1 MVWEAGGVI
10 VMMWWPQ
17 GRAGHLTHHPGSED
31 GQRWIFI
38 KNNGMIM
45 REVKLCP
52 GCYKWVVNAQVFISQ
67 QSTQQQVPRQH
78 KLKMFKIIITIFL
91 VLSISMLTQSA
102 PAAEP
107 VPQRDPF
114 CLCPRLFAPVC
125 GSNSRTYGNSCEAGC
140 DSVRVVCGD
149 SCDSRTCN

>member
-1 MVWEAGGVI
+1 
-10 VMMWWPQ
+10 
-17 GRAGHLTHHPGSED
+17 
-31 GQRWIFI
+31 
-38 KNNGMIM
+38 M
-45 REVKLCP
+45 REVKFCL

-107 VPQRDPF
+107 
-114 CLCPRLFAPVC
+114 APAPCRV
-125 GSNSRTYGNSCEAGC
+125 SPEQICETRSSLDENGQPIQEVRC
-140 DSVRVVCGD
+140 RVVERLSS
-149 SCDSRTCN
+149 SCFEGK